1 MSEKLAIH
9 GGTPVRDNKIFYGRQ
24 CIGED
29 DIAAVGEVLRG
40 PYITCGPDVAAVE
53 KMLAEVTGAKYAV
66 VVSNGTAALHCAM
79 IAAGIGPGDEVIT
92 TPLTFAASANCAVY
106 VSAKPVFADVDPE
119 TYNIDPDSI
128 EAHITDKTRAVVAV
142 DYTGQAVEHD
152 RIREICDKHGLTYV
166 VDAAHAIGTRYLSH
180 SRKTIDSAV
189 TGSDGTGA
197 DGTWLNEGSIG
208 DMTCFSF
215 HPVKT
220 ITSGEG
226 GAITTNDPELFRK
239 LRLASQHGIVRNP
252 DEFDEK
258 DPEGIWYYEMQT
270 LGFNYRMT
278 DFQAALLIS
287 QLKKLPEFSKRRH
300 EIVTRYNE
308 AFADVPEIIVQREI
322 PESDTTRHLYIIQ
335 LDLDKLTCTR
345 REFFDAM
352 SAENVQCQVHYVPV
366 YYFPFYR
373 DMGYERGLCPNA
385 EHIYDRIMSI
395 PLYPMMTDEDV
406 ESVIAAVKKI
416 VDWYRK

>member
-1 MSEKLAIH
+1 MGVSMSEKLAIH
-9 GGTPVRDNKIFYGRQ
+9 GGTPVRADKIYYGRQ
-24 CIGED
+24 CIDED

-40 PYITCGPDVAAVE
+40 PLITCGPDVAAVE
-53 KMLAEVTGAKYAV
+53 KLLAEVTGAKYAV
-66 VVSNGTAALHCAM
+66 VVANGTAALHCAM
-79 IAAGIGPGDEVIT
+79 LAAGIGPGDEVIT
-92 TPLTFAASANCAVY
+92 TPMTFAASANCAVY
-106 VSAKPVFADVDPE
+106 VGAKPVFADIDPE

-128 EAHITDKTRAVVAV
+128 EAHITERTKAVVAV

-152 RIREICDKHGLTYV
+152 RIREICDRHGLTYV
-166 VDAAHAIGTRYLSH
+166 VDAAHAIGTKY
-180 SRKTIDSAV
+180 K
-189 TGSDGTGA
+189 GKP
-197 DGTWLNEGSIG
+197 EGSIG

-239 LRLASQHGIVRNP
+239 LRLASQHGIVRDP
-252 DEFDEK
+252 EEFDEK
-258 DPEGIWYYEMQT
+258 NPEGIWYYEMQT

-287 QLKKLPEFSKRRH
+287 QLKKLDKFSKRRH
-300 EIVTRYNE
+300 EIVARYDE
-308 AFADVPEIIVQREI
+308 AFADIPEIIVQREI

-335 LDLDKLTCTR
+335 LDLDKISCTR

-373 DMGYERGLCPNA
+373 DRGYERGLCPNA

-406 ESVIAAVKKI
+406 ESVITAIRKI
-416 VDWYRK
+416 VNYYHV